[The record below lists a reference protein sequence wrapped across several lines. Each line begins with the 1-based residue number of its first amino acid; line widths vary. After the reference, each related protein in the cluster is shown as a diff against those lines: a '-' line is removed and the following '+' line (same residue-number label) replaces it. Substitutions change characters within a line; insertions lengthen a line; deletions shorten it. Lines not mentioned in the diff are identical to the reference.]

1 MTRITGITF
10 FREDLR
16 PAPMPS
22 FLPGF
27 VDTAE
32 REAAADIVDWA
43 KASGLLFRPSRG
55 KHRLVEY
62 VVVPDVA
69 QARGAR
75 LPEPILTLQQAN
87 HTRGPWDIPFGRM
100 NGLALGAVTAKRR
113 LLDALNAVLPLEFQL
128 DAKGLIPGNGGRA
141 WSERPYTAL
150 LDPGVRSTI
159 CGVLARAAD
168 GAKAGTVEGYL

>member
-1 MTRITGITF
+1 MTRIAGITF

-27 VDTAE
+27 VDAAE
-32 REAAADIVDWA
+32 RKAAGELVDWA
-43 KASGLLFRPSRG
+43 KSSGMLFRPSRG

-69 QARGAR
+69 QLRGVR

-100 NGLALGAVTAKRR
+100 NGLALGPATAKRR

-128 DAKGLIPGNGGRA
+128 DAKGLIPGRDGRA
-141 WSERPYTAL
+141 WSERPYAAL
-150 LDPGVRSTI
+150 LDPGVRSAF
-159 CGVLARAAD
+159 CGVLTRAAD
-168 GAKAGTVEGYL
+168 GARAGTVEGYL